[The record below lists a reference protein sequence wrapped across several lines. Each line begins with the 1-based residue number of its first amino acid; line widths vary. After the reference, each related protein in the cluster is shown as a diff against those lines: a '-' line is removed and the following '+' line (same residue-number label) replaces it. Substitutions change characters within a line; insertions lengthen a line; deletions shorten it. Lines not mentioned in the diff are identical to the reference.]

1 MEAPGI
7 VCDLKKLDKNEV
19 LCISHNTIFPNS
31 KKALREHSK
40 KKGRFSFF
48 FFTQH
53 TRTGYIPA
61 GQCNRLLAG
70 LIDLDPVLRWAPL
83 LVPLRQLLF
92 HARPHPLPGFPVVQ
106 AVACDS
112 CEGVGWI
119 GMLSSF
125 PKHRR
130 LKHGNDRLVQ
140 AIPTPAQQVSKNN
153 LSPTNATDLSL
164 SLWWGSWLS

>member
-1 MEAPGI
+1 MEPPGI

-19 LCISHNTIFPNS
+19 LCITHNTVFPNS

-40 KKGRFSFF
+40 RKGKPSC
-48 FFTQH
+48 TQH
-53 TRTGYIPA
+53 IHTGYIPA

-70 LIDLDPVLRWAPL
+70 LLDLDPVLRWAPL
-83 LVPLRQLLF
+83 LVPLRQLMF
-92 HARPHPLPGFPVVQ
+92 HARPHPLPGFPVVN

-140 AIPTPAQQVSKNN
+140 AIPTPAQQVSKITH
-153 LSPTNATDLSL
+153 SPNSTDLSL
-164 SLWWGSWLS
+164 SL